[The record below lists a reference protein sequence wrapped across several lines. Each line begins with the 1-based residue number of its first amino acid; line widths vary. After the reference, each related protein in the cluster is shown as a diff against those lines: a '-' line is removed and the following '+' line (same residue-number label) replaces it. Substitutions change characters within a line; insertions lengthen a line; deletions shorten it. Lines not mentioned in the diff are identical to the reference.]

1 MHCDFAKSRTG
12 QHLRQV
18 WEVLKPS
25 NIQLLLLE
33 TQISRSSSMDN
44 ILLPP
49 LVFQKEKISSWFLS
63 FGTKVFE
70 VSCGVAGRE
79 AGLVTKTN

>member
-1 MHCDFAKSRTG
+1 
-12 QHLRQV
+12 
-18 WEVLKPS
+18 
-25 NIQLLLLE
+25 
-33 TQISRSSSMDN
+33 MDN

-49 LVFQKEKISSWFLS
+49 LAFQKEKICSWFWS

-79 AGLVTKTN
+79 PGLGTKTSRVNPCSGN